1 MKALKIIDVSVV
13 TGALLG
19 LGGVFLTY
27 LGNPA
32 NSGICVSCFME
43 NVAGALQLHGDLRM
57 SYIRPE
63 LIGFLLGS
71 FLFALQT
78 GRFRVRGGSSPAVR
92 FIMGFLS
99 SWAALSLLAVL
110 SK

>member
-1 MKALKIIDVSVV
+1 VRALRLFDISIV

-19 LGGVFLTY
+19 LGGVLLAY
-27 LGNPA
+27 LGNPV

-63 LIGFLLGS
+63 LI
-71 FLFALQT
+71 
-78 GRFRVRGGSSPAVR
+78 
-92 FIMGFLS
+92 
-99 SWAALSLLAVL
+99 
-110 SK
+110 